1 MNFFTDIGLT
11 PEQFL
16 IATWETIYVTFITF
30 AISFLI
36 AIPLAV
42 ILVIGDEEGIK
53 PLSPILM
60 QVLNFI
66 INVLR
71 SIPFLILV
79 ILVMPLTRLIM
90 GVAVGTAAF
99 IVPLIIASFPF
110 ITRLIE
116 GSLREVDSNLIEAAQ
131 SMGATNF
138 QIISKVLLPEARP
151 SIINNA
157 TVSITTVLSYTAMAG
172 ILGGGGLGSIA
183 INYGYYRY
191 NFKALLISV
200 ILIVIL
206 VQVIQ
211 GIGTYLSRKSDKR
224 LL

>member
-79 ILVMPLTRLIM
+79 IL
-90 GVAVGTAAF
+90 
-99 IVPLIIASFPF
+99 
-110 ITRLIE
+110 
-116 GSLREVDSNLIEAAQ
+116 
-131 SMGATNF
+131 
-138 QIISKVLLPEARP
+138 
-151 SIINNA
+151 
-157 TVSITTVLSYTAMAG
+157 
-172 ILGGGGLGSIA
+172 
-183 INYGYYRY
+183 
-191 NFKALLISV
+191 LIS
-200 ILIVIL
+200 
-206 VQVIQ
+206 
-211 GIGTYLSRKSDKR
+211 
-224 LL
+224 